1 MVVKFVKLSQKLITM
16 VGTVLLAMPMT
27 ASTVVAAAHHPV
39 PVAAVAQPVFNATA
53 SSLSSDRTSGH
64 DQQTSK
70 LPASSTTSAF
80 TPGEVHAVC
89 PDGTGSV
96 NENADSQGGVIR
108 WYLGQEPADIKPY
121 LQTPRTAGLGYETDR
136 GWFNGSGVAADQC
149 VGFASSYF
157 YALWQQKNNGQR
169 LPRVTVPAGGDA
181 AVDWAQAVG
190 GHTDSTPHAGAIA
203 GTGHDHPE
211 PLGTNP
217 YGHTFVVIHVLANGD
232 IICAEQ
238 NGLYSGGN
246 NGHGPAANQWNYML
260 ISKHLYRDVVHAQ
273 FFTPN
278 VDAPNSS
285 QWQLNW

>member
-1 MVVKFVKLSQKLITM
+1 MVLSTS
-16 VGTVLLAMPMT
+16 
-27 ASTVVAAAHHPV
+27 ASTVVAGVHRSVLPNVLATTV
-39 PVAAVAQPVFNATA
+39 SFNATA
-53 SSLSSDRTSGH
+53 SSLSADRTTSTN
-64 DQQTSK
+64 QKTSK
-70 LPASSTTSAF
+70 LPSSSTVTAF
-80 TPGEVHAVC
+80 TPNELHAVC

-96 NENADSQGGVIR
+96 KENADAHGGVIR

-136 GWFNGSGVAADQC
+136 GWFNGTGVAADQC

-157 YALWQQKNNGQR
+157 YALWQQKTTGQR

-181 AVDWAQAVG
+181 AADWAQAVG
-190 GHTDSTPHAGAIA
+190 GHVDSTPHAGAIA
-203 GTGHDHPE
+203 GTGHDHPQ
-211 PLGTNP
+211 PLGSNP

-246 NGHGPAANQWNYML
+246 NGQGPAANQWNYLL
-260 ISKHLYRDVVHAQ
+260 ISKHLYKDVVHTQ

-278 VDAPNSS
+278 VDAPDSTR
-285 QWQLNW
+285 WQLNW